1 MNRRRYWVLATLL
14 VLLAVAVTVDAK
26 KRKQAQPADDPK
38 RALHALDRLTFGP
51 RPGDVQAVAA
61 MGVNQWID
69 LQLHPEQIN
78 DTAMQS
84 RLAGYRTLQMST
96 REMVLA
102 FPSNAI
108 IKAVMEGKL
117 AMPRDPNR
125 RAIYA
130 AAIAREQEKRE
141 QKQTAANDANS
152 AATNNVATPR
162 ATAAEGAAVKPA
174 DLTEKQMARREAH
187 GAVDDLILMP
197 PAQRMNRILNM
208 PAAEQ
213 HDLLQ
218 GVPLFKRL
226 ALLAGL
232 TPEQRETVIALNHPE
247 AVIDSE
253 VRSAK
258 LLRAV
263 YSDRQLEEVLTDFWF
278 NHFNIFIGKGA
289 DRYLVTAYERD
300 VIRPH
305 VLGKFKD
312 LLIATAQ
319 SPAMLFYLDNW
330 QSEGPNSDAALGK
343 PVNPGARAYLQRR
356 GLYPPP
362 AHPQQANP
370 QANQQQKRRTG
381 LNENYARELM
391 ELHTL
396 GVNGGYTQHD
406 VTEVAR
412 VFTGWTLEAP
422 NQGGGF
428 IYRPRLH
435 EPGDKL
441 VLGHRIQESGEN
453 EGLEVLNLLASRPAT
468 ARFISTELAQRF
480 VSDNPPQSL
489 IDAMAKTFLKTDGDI
504 RQVLETMFHSREFWA
519 PETYNARV
527 KTPFEFVVSSLRATQ
542 AEVTDPQ
549 PLLAT
554 LNKMGEQLY
563 GCQPPTGYSTK
574 SDVWVNSAALLDRM
588 NFGLALTTNRLPGTT
603 FDLGQLMAY
612 GTSGSSAPQNSG
624 VASTAPATAALT
636 STKTATSSAPMSDGT
651 MNSAS
656 ATMPVA
662 TETIDPYQVQLT
674 LERTLLAGDVSKQ
687 THDTIEERI
696 VSPENAAESQ
706 NPNRPPN
713 VNVIAGLLLGSPEFQ
728 RK

>member
-14 VLLAVAVTVDAK
+14 VLLTVSLAAK
-26 KRKQAQPADDPK
+26 KQKQTHAPDDPK

-61 MGVNQWID
+61 MGVDKWID

-78 DTAMQS
+78 DSVMQS

-102 FPSNAI
+102 FPPNPI
-108 IKAVMEGKL
+108 VKAVMDGKM

-130 AAIAREQEKRE
+130 AAIAREQEKQ
-141 QKQTAANDANS
+141 QKKQNTATDAN
-152 AATNNVATPR
+152 AAIGNAP
-162 ATAAEGAAVKPA
+162 APASQAAPGGAVVKPA
-174 DLTEKQMARREAH
+174 DLTQNQMARREAH
-187 GAVDDLILMP
+187 SAVDDLILMA
-197 PAQRMNRILNM
+197 PAQRMNRILSM
-208 PAAEQ
+208 PAVEQ

-232 TPEQRETVIALNHPE
+232 TPEQRETVIALNRPE
-247 AVIDSE
+247 AVIDNE

-289 DRYLVTAYERD
+289 DHYLVTSYERD

-319 SPAMLFYLDNW
+319 SPAMLFYLDNR
-330 QSEGPNSDAALGK
+330 QSEGPDSDAALGK
-343 PVNPGARAYLQRR
+343 PANPGPRAYMQRR
-356 GLYPPP
+356 GIYPPP
-362 AHPQQANP
+362 ARTQQPNP
-370 QANQQQKRRTG
+370 QANQQQKRRSG

-412 VFTGWTLEAP
+412 VFTGWTLDQP
-422 NQGGGF
+422 GQGGGF
-428 IYRPRLH
+428 IYRPPLH
-435 EPGDKL
+435 EPGDKI
-441 VLGHRIQESGEN
+441 VLGHHIKDAGES
-453 EGLEVLNLLASRPAT
+453 EGLEVLNLLASQPAT
-468 ARFISTELAQRF
+468 ARFVSTELAQRF
-480 VSDNPPQSL
+480 VSDNPPPTL
-489 IDAMAKTFLKTDGDI
+489 IDAMSKSYLRSDGDI

-519 PETYNARV
+519 PEAYRARV

-588 NFGLALTTNRLPGTT
+588 NFGLTLTTNKLPGTT
-603 FDLGQLMAY
+603 FDLAQLMAY
-612 GTSGSSAPQNSG
+612 GTSGSSSPQNNG
-624 VASTAPATAALT
+624 VASTATAAM
-636 STKTATSSAPMSDGT
+636 APARPQADSAPASDN
-651 MNSAS
+651 MLNAAS
-656 ATMPVA
+656 TAPPAAATN
-662 TETIDPYQVQLT
+662 ETIDPYQVQLT
-674 LERTLLAGDVSKQ
+674 LEQTLLAGDVSKQ
-687 THDTIEERI
+687 THDTIQERI
-696 VSPENAAESQ
+696 VSPENVAENQ